1 MTTKKEIINNCKK
14 GLITIIQD
22 DTENYMAFSNH
33 KDYDGNYR
41 TSSWVETI
49 EEAKRCIGEYEWFSE
64 EKIEEYS
71 EEHKWKIVE
80 VYREEVE
87 PFKVGDKVKILPS
100 IEKTED
106 WTNKSIYGSD
116 SRRYFIDMIGEI
128 VDVHNSESGLYYNV
142 ANNGKPRLY
151 KTFIGHEYLVPLY
164 EEDEETIQ
172 IGDQK
177 YSRKEVEEALR
188 NIKPVKEI

>member
-49 EEAKRCIGEYEWFSE
+49 EETKRCIGVTYGYSE
-64 EKIEEYS
+64 KEIEVYS
-71 EEHKWKIVE
+71 EEYNWKIVE

-100 IEKTED
+100 IKNAND
-106 WTNKSIYGSD
+106 WEFTKE
-116 SRRYFIDMIGEI
+116 YFSNNMEGKIISVFNNID
-128 VDVHNSESGLYYNV
+128 GLYYTVSVYDSDKSNFC
-142 ANNGKPRLY
+142 Y
-151 KTFIGHEYLVPLY
+151 YISHQYLAPLY
-164 EEDEETIQ
+164 EEKEDEEIIQ

-177 YSRKEVEEALR
+177 YNKKEVEKALR
-188 NIKPVKEI
+188 NIKPIKEI

>member
-49 EEAKRCIGEYEWFSE
+49 EETKRCIGETDGYSEKEIEEHSE
-64 EKIEEYS
+64 EYN
-71 EEHKWKIVE
+71 WKIVE

-87 PFKVGDKVKILPS
+87 PFKVGDKVRLLDS
-100 IEKTED
+100 IKKTDNWKYFEKC
-106 WTNKSIYGSD
+106 
-116 SRRYFIDMIGEI
+116 FPDMTGEI
-128 VDVHNSESGLYYNV
+128 KGVFFNIIGGTHYSIAGWH
-142 ANNGKPRLY
+142 
-151 KTFIGHEYLVPLY
+151 IGHEYLAPLY

>member
-1 MTTKKEIINNCKK
+1 MTTAEQIINNCKK

-49 EEAKRCIGEYEWFSE
+49 EETKRCIGETDGYSEKEIEEHSE
-64 EKIEEYS
+64 EYN
-71 EEHKWKIVE
+71 WKIVE

-87 PFKVGDKVKILPS
+87 PFKAGDKVKILPS

-142 ANNGKPRLY
+142 ANNGEPRLY
-151 KTFIGHEYLVPLY
+151 KTFIGHEYLAPLN
-164 EEDEETIQ
+164 EAKEETIK
-172 IGDQK
+172 IGDHT
-177 YSRKEVEEALR
+177 YSKSEVEKRLQGL
-188 NIKPVKEI
+188 KEI

>member
-33 KDYDGNYR
+33 KDYNGNYR
-41 TSSWVETI
+41 ISGWSETI
-49 EEAKRCIGEYEWFSE
+49 EEAKRCIGECEGYL
-64 EKIEEYS
+64 EKEMEKCS
-71 EEHKWKIVE
+71 QEGKWKIVE

-142 ANNGKPRLY
+142 ANNGEPRLY
-151 KTFIGHEYLVPLY
+151 KAFIGHEYLAPLY